1 MGISLSARAVD
12 FVPMGG
18 LRFGGASGNY
28 QDSVASFG
36 GIIDIPLPKEYGSR
50 AVELYFS
57 QQHLAPRSDQAA
69 PLPDMSVSVLHI
81 GLADARFEIDP
92 RLSWLLIGSA
102 GATRFS
108 AGASSETRPSIGLGG
123 AVRWMANDH
132 FGVRGDL
139 RALINFTGTNGTV
152 IACNGGCSFFYAGT
166 VVVQGE
172 ATVGVVIRF

>member
-1 MGISLSARAVD
+1 MGMGLSARAVD
-12 FVPMGG
+12 LIPMAG
-18 LRFGGASGNY
+18 LRFGGASDNY
-28 QDSVASFG
+28 NDSAASFG
-36 GIIDIPLPKEYGSR
+36 GIIDFSLPQQYGSR
-50 AVELYFS
+50 AIELYFS
-57 QQHLAPRSDQAA
+57 QQQLAPRSGQMA

-81 GLADARFEIDP
+81 GLADTRFTDDP

-102 GATRFS
+102 GATRFA
-108 AGASSETRPSIGLGG
+108 AGASSDTRPSIGLGG

-139 RALINFTGTNGTV
+139 RALIGFTGSNGTV

-172 ATVGVVIRF
+172 ATAGVVIRF